1 MKAEVLHHDAMI
13 QIASYP
19 RVAATGA
26 TLIRRPKPRKSAPPE
41 DKVRPQGDVTSTT
54 TPFLYDLMRRCLDY
68 ADCRGLG
75 V

>member
-26 TLIRRPKPRKSAPPE
+26 TLIRKPKPSKSAPPE
-41 DKVRPQGDVTSTT
+41 DKVRPHG
-54 TPFLYDLMRRCLDY
+54 
-68 ADCRGLG
+68 
-75 V
+75 